1 MDALLELLA
10 GHWSGVLFQ
19 QRADLTFEF
28 VSPQLAAM
36 TGIAGADW
44 HSRSGLFLEIL
55 HEEDGD
61 LVRRHLKEVV
71 QQPGGAGCAFR
82 VRHRDTGQIT
92 YVSEFRRARCDAAGT
107 VQGYTGFW
115 TDVTRQALAEQRLAT
130 AAWKETAGL
139 VTQGLAHDFNN
150 VLAGILGLSE
160 TFLMQIDDRHPFHKG
175 LGLVKQN
182 ALQAVQIVRRIAQ
195 LQRSKPGA
203 RAYQD
208 LNALVTENSELL
220 TKVLPKRIEFQS
232 SLSAAQIPLYVD
244 AVEFQQVLVQLALNA
259 ADAMPER
266 GTLTLRAS
274 QADAFGDL
282 QAGMQVGQTPRL
294 PAACLEITD
303 TGVGIKPHLLP
314 YIFDPFFS
322 TKPLNRGS
330 GLGLYNVRLFAE
342 KHGAMITVDSV
353 EGRGTCLRIWFPVAD
368 FTEAEAVQARAEH
381 GRKCLMVAG
390 HPGCLR
396 DGTVELLRSHG
407 YFVVPADV
415 DADADE
421 LLRSAEHGFD
431 GVLILGE
438 PGDAGPLRLA
448 RWIRSQ
454 QLSVKILLK
463 PVGTSPDDLD
473 PALAGKCD
481 LVIPPDVPEDAVLS
495 RISHALIHHHP

>member
-1 MDALLELLA
+1 MDALLELLVEQ
-10 GHWSGVLFQ
+10 WSGVLFR

-28 VSPQLAAM
+28 SSPRLALM
-36 TGIAGADW
+36 TGISEDDW
-44 HSRSGLFLEIL
+44 RSKPGLLFDLI
-55 HEEDGD
+55 HEEDAE
-61 LVRRHLKEVV
+61 LVRRHLKEVAENSS
-71 QQPGGAGCAFR
+71 GAGCVFR

-92 YVSEFRRARCDAAGT
+92 YVSEFRRAQRDAAGE
-107 VQGYTGFW
+107 VQGYVGFW
-115 TDVTRQALAEQRLAT
+115 TDVTRQALAERRLAA

-182 ALQAVQIVRRIAQ
+182 AHQAVQIVRRISQ

-203 RAYQD
+203 RSYQD

-220 TKVLPKRIEFQS
+220 AKVLPKRIELNS
-232 SLSAAQIPLYVD
+232 PPAAGQIPLYVD

-266 GTLTLRAS
+266 GTLTLHAS
-274 QADAFGDL
+274 QAETFGNL
-282 QAGMQVGQTPRL
+282 HAGLQVGQAPRL

-303 TGVGIKPHLLP
+303 TGLGIKPHLLP

-342 KHGAMITVDSV
+342 KHGAMITVDSA
-353 EGRGTCLRIWFPVAD
+353 EGRGTTVRIWFSVAD
-368 FTEAEAVQARAEH
+368 FTEAEAAQARAEQH
-381 GRKCLMVAG
+381 RKCLLLAG
-390 HPGCLR
+390 RPGRLR
-396 DGTVELLRSHG
+396 AATAELLRTHG
-407 YFVVPADV
+407 YFVLPA

-421 LLRSAEHGFD
+421 LLRSAEHAFD

-438 PGDAGPLRLA
+438 PGDSEPLRLA

-454 QLSVKILLK
+454 QLPVKILLK
-463 PVGTSPDDLD
+463 PVGTNPDELD
-473 PALAGKCD
+473 PTLVTKCD
-481 LVIPPDVPEDAVLS
+481 LVIPPDVPEEAVLS
-495 RISHALIHHHP
+495 RISHALTRQHL